1 MAGAGGRGVF
11 FLRRPLCAGEALV
24 AQAAGP
30 RILMVCYRLFSSRGG
45 KVVAAQKGVRFG
57 PLSKLGNWS
66 SEIAILNYT
75 FFPPS
80 DGLSNDAIYQNLA

>member
-1 MAGAGGRGVF
+1 MAGAEGRGVF

-30 RILMVCYRLFSSRGG
+30 RNFMVRYRVFSSRGG

-57 PLSKLGNWS
+57 PLSKLGNW
-66 SEIAILNYT
+66 
-75 FFPPS
+75 
-80 DGLSNDAIYQNLA
+80 

>member
-1 MAGAGGRGVF
+1 MFSPVSKINRQELRMPVAGGKFF

-30 RILMVCYRLFSSRGG
+30 RNFMVRYRVFSSRGG

-57 PLSKLGNWS
+57 PLSKLGNW
-66 SEIAILNYT
+66 
-75 FFPPS
+75 
-80 DGLSNDAIYQNLA
+80 